1 MKKLIAALA
10 ICVGTAAFANETP
23 DKVQKAQQEQ
33 SSKKRDATQVFTQK
47 PGDSIK
53 EAKRDANEGIDATEV
68 GPAIGNAAKDVGKA
82 AKDAVGVQSENEGT
96 FKVAQS
102 FNMRGTLKDRTM
114 EGVTIER
121 PGLPAADLDVRDK
134 TAVWLD
140 GKKVKGVEAIPEGA
154 QVRAKFQLE
163 GQDIVAVELRATSST
178 KATKT
183 PAAKPIKKD
192 TLKNEPV
199 DTGATG
205 GSGTLRDDVNE
216 VESDVKEGAKDM
228 KHDVKEGV
236 NEAESDINKSLK

>member
-33 SSKKRDATQVFTQK
+33 NAKKRDASQVFTQK

-53 EAKRDANEGIDATEV
+53 ESKRDAEEGIDATQV
-68 GPAIGNAAKDVGKA
+68 GPAIGKA
-82 AKDAVGVQSENEGT
+82 AKDATGLQTESEGT

-102 FNMRGTLKDRTM
+102 FNMKGTLKDKTL

-140 GKKVKGVEAIPEGA
+140 GKKIQDVKTIPEGA

-163 GQDIVAVELRATSST
+163 GQDIVAVELRATSTVNKTRSNI
-178 KATKT
+178 KDNKT
-183 PAAKPIKKD
+183 PAAKP
-192 TLKNEPV
+192 V
-199 DTGATG
+199 DTDATG
-205 GSGTLRDDVNE
+205 GSGTLRDDMIDTKN
-216 VESDVKEGAKDM
+216 DVKSGAN
-228 KHDVKEGV
+228 DVKNDV
-236 NEAESDINKSLK
+236 KDEAHDTESDINKSLK